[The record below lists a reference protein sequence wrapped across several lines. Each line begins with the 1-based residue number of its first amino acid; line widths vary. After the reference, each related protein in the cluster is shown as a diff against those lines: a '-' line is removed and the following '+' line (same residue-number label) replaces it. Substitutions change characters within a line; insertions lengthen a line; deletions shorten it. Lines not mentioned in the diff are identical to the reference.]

1 VKPEEVWDARG
12 LRLRQVRDRL
22 HESRLDALLVSHLP
36 SVQWLTG
43 FTGSSAFLLVEPG
56 SATLITDFR
65 YRTQAAEEVGDAVSV
80 RITGSDLFAE
90 LALCLE
96 EGDSGP
102 RAGFED
108 HSLSVRDR
116 RALGECCGGVMWEPA
131 GPLMD
136 ALRSAKDSSEIESI
150 ARAVQVAE
158 RALGELLGAVR
169 EGVSEREIAAELV
182 YRLRLA
188 GSESMPFDPIVASG
202 PRSALPHA
210 HPGERRLREGDL
222 LLVDFGARVEGY
234 CSDMTRM
241 FVLGSP
247 AAWQVEIY
255 RVVSRAVESAIAA
268 TEAGVPA
275 RSVDGA
281 ARDVITEAGFGDRF
295 GHGTGHGVGLEVHE
309 RPSVNARSRDT
320 LESGNVVTIEPAVYL
335 PGRGGVRLEEVVVAE
350 EGGRRVLTTF
360 PLDLTQL

>member
-1 VKPEEVWDARG
+1 MKPEEVWDTRG

-36 SVQWLTG
+36 NVRWLTG

-65 YRTQAAEEVGDAVSV
+65 YRTQASEEVGDEISVS
-80 RITGSDLFAE
+80 ITDSDLFAE
-90 LALCLE
+90 VARCLE

-102 RAGFED
+102 RVGFED
-108 HSLSVRDR
+108 HSLAVRDR
-116 RALGECCGGVMWEPA
+116 RALGESCGAVMWEPA
-131 GPLMD
+131 GPLVGE
-136 ALRSAKDSSEIESI
+136 LRSTKDSGEIESI
-150 ARAVQVAE
+150 SSAVRVAE
-158 RALGELLGAVR
+158 SALGDLLGTVR
-169 EGVSEREIAAELV
+169 EGVSERDLAVELE

-210 HPGERRLREGDL
+210 HPGERTLHEGDL
-222 LLVDFGARVEGY
+222 LLIDFGARVEGY
-234 CSDMTRM
+234 CSDMTRT
-241 FVLGSP
+241 FVLGAP
-247 AAWQVEIY
+247 AAWQVEIHG
-255 RVVSRAVESAIAA
+255 VVSRAVEKAIAA

-275 RSVDGA
+275 RNVDRA
-281 ARDVITEAGFGDRF
+281 ARDVIAEAGFGDRF

-309 RPSVNARSRDT
+309 QPSVNARSRDT

-335 PGRGGVRLEEVVVAE
+335 PGRGGVRLEEVVVAG
-350 EGGRRVLTTF
+350 EGGRRVLTGF
-360 PLDLTQL
+360 PLDLREL